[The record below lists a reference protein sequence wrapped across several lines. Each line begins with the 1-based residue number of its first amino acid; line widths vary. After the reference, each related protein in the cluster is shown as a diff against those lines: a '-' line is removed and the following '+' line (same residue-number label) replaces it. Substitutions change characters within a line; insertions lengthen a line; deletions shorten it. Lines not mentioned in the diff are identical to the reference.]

1 MSQIQ
6 SNQAY
11 RSSQKLGAGARQ
23 TEARALLE
31 AARRLSEAGKES
43 DTEGEYR
50 AALRLNW
57 RLWTIIQSDITSEEN
72 PLPSEIKANIMSL
85 SIFIDKHTVG
95 ALAEPDLNKLAVL
108 VDINRNIASGLMTV
122 PEEDAPPPP
131 VPAQEPTTG
140 NIVA

>member
-1 MSQIQ
+1 MSQTQ

-11 RSSQKLGAGARQ
+11 QSSQKLGAGARQ

-31 AARRLSEAGKES
+31 AARRLSEVNSES
-43 DTEGEYR
+43 EDLTEYR

-57 RLWTIIQSDITSEEN
+57 RLWTIIQSDIASDEN
-72 PLPSEIKANIMSL
+72 ALPSEIKANVMSL

-95 ALAEPDLNKLAVL
+95 ALAEPDAGKLGVL
-108 VDINRNIASGLMTV
+108 IEINRNIASGLMET
-122 PEEDAPPPP
+122 PEQEALP
-131 VPAQEPTTG
+131 VPQASEVSGG

>member
-1 MSQIQ
+1 MSQTQ

-11 RSSQKLGAGARQ
+11 QSSQKLGAGARQ

-31 AARRLSEAGKES
+31 AARRLSVVKSEGS
-43 DTEGEYR
+43 DDLTEYR

-57 RLWTIIQSDITSEEN
+57 RLWTIIQSDIASEEN
-72 PLPSEIKANIMSL
+72 ALPSEIKANVMSL

-95 ALAEPDLNKLAVL
+95 ALAEPDTSKLDVL
-108 VDINRNIASGLMTV
+108 IDINRNIASGLMET
-122 PEEDAPPPP
+122 PEQEAPP
-131 VPAQEPTTG
+131 VPQPSEAASG

>member
-1 MSQIQ
+1 MSQTQ

-11 RSSQKLGAGARQ
+11 KSSQKLGAGARQ

-31 AARRLSEAGKES
+31 AARRLSIVQPDS
-43 DTEGEYR
+43 DDFSEYR

-57 RLWTIIQSDITSEEN
+57 RFWTIIQSDIASEEN
-72 PLPSEIKANIMSL
+72 ALPSEIKANVMSL

-95 ALAEPDLNKLAVL
+95 ALAEPDTGKLDVL
-108 VDINRNIASGLMTV
+108 IEINRNIASGLMQT
-122 PEEDAPPPP
+122 PDQDAPP
-131 VPAQEPTTG
+131 VPQTNETAGG